1 MQVLKAI
8 GILLMVTLFLFGL
21 TVLAYPYLYGFCV
34 DTELRQEAQ
43 SFLDTQLIEDGPI
56 TTPDASP
63 EETPALIPEEHSE
76 LWLAMREYND
86 RIWRE
91 KQEGLCDPWA
101 YEQPSFVLGDYGLD
115 NEVFGVISIPTL
127 ELEMPIYLGATQ
139 RHMTDGAAH
148 LSQTSLPIGG
158 ESTNCVIAGHRGYNG
173 AAYFRYVTE
182 LQIGDEVIIT
192 NLWETLTYKVT
203 WTQIIMPNDVK
214 SILIQEGRD
223 MITLLTCHPYAS
235 GGKQRFLVFCERDTE
250 I

>member
-1 MQVLKAI
+1 MRVLKAI
-8 GILLMVTLFLFGL
+8 GIVLMVALFLFGL
-21 TVLAYPYLYGFCV
+21 TILAYPYLHGLSI
-34 DTELRQEAQ
+34 DTELKQESQ
-43 SFLDTQLIEDGPI
+43 SFLDTQLKENIPI
-56 TTPDASP
+56 TTPGAAP
-63 EETPALIPEEHSE
+63 EETLDPVPEEYTE

-86 RIWRE
+86 RIWLE
-91 KQEGLCDPWA
+91 KQEGLCDPWS
-101 YEQPSFVLGDYGLD
+101 YEQPSFVLGDYGLE
-115 NEVFGVISIPTL
+115 NEVFGVISIPAL
-127 ELEMPIYLGATQ
+127 ELEMPLYLGATQ
-139 RHMTDGAAH
+139 RHMADGAAH

-158 ESTNCVIAGHRGYNG
+158 ENTNCVIAGHRGYNG

-182 LQIGDEVIIT
+182 LQPGDEVIIT

-235 GGKQRFLVFCERDTE
+235 GGKQRFLVFCERDAE